1 MLKSSNSLFYGRYK
15 VLRHDSDLNFN
26 GWKNV
31 EMKAPKA
38 DITHHALLVSP
49 GKPRTTSVPIRFV
62 RNVTIKI

>member
-15 VLRHDSDLNFN
+15 VLRSDSDLSFN

-38 DITHHALLVSP
+38 DITHHASLVSP
-49 GKPRTTSVPIRFV
+49 GKPTTTSAPIRFI
-62 RNVTIKI
+62 RNVSIKI